1 MARDG
6 RKYICP
12 HIPLPFTGRD
22 GVFRRI
28 IRPAPGNSHLACRS
42 HKKGANNFRTISDY
56 MNKIGVKYMTFYA
69 FSTEN
74 WKRSKEEVETI
85 MNLFKDYLIEAEQR
99 LLETDMR
106 MIFIGDRSV
115 LRPDLI
121 ELMNRIEAASKDNT
135 GAIVNM
141 AINYGGRQ
149 EIATA
154 CKKIAQKV
162 KAGEIEP
169 EDITEDMISASIY
182 TANQPDPDLIIRP
195 SGEFRLSN
203 FLIWQS
209 AYSEFWFDNVLWPD
223 FTTRDLDRAI
233 HDYSNRQRRFG
244 GVK

>member
-1 MARDG
+1 
-6 RKYICP
+6 
-12 HIPLPFTGRD
+12 
-22 GVFRRI
+22 
-28 IRPAPGNSHLACRS
+28 
-42 HKKGANNFRTISDY
+42 
-56 MNKIGVKYMTFYA
+56 MTFYA

-169 EDITEDMISASIY
+169 ENITEDMISASIY

-233 HDYSNRQRRFG
+233 HDFSNRQRRFG